1 MGHEQSASTG
11 NLDEDAIEEPEV
23 VDGVLVVARVR
34 EVEVARQGP
43 PPFVQVA
50 AVAATGFVAG
60 AATAA
65 VLGRHFAR
73 VQARHAPNGLPPSAA
88 PSALPGPSGRRR
100 EPLEVVASRRFVVDV
115 HTLARP

>member
-1 MGHEQSASTG
+1 MGHEQSASVE
-11 NLDEDAIEEPEV
+11 NSVEEPEV
-23 VDGVLVVARVR
+23 VDGVLVVANVR
-34 EVEVARQGP
+34 EVEVARHGP

-73 VQARHAPNGLPPSAA
+73 VQARRAPSVASSATPSA
-88 PSALPGPSGRRR
+88 PVRRR
-100 EPLEVVASRRFVVDV
+100 EPALEVVASRTFLVDV
-115 HTLARP
+115 HTLAGP

>member
-1 MGHEQSASTG
+1 MGHEQSASLG
-11 NLDEDAIEEPEV
+11 NSVEEPEV
-23 VDGVLVVARVR
+23 VDGVLVVADVR
-34 EVEVARQGP
+34 AVEVARQGP

-73 VQARHAPNGLPPSAA
+73 AQARRAPGVAPGVA
-88 PSALPGPSGRRR
+88 PSARLRRR
-100 EPLEVVASRRFVVDV
+100 EPTLEVVASRTFVVDV
-115 HTLARP
+115 HTLAGP

>member
-1 MGHEQSASTG
+1 MGHEQSESI
-11 NLDEDAIEEPEV
+11 DSSVEEPEV
-23 VDGVLVVARVR
+23 VDGVLVVAHVR
-34 EVEVARQGP
+34 AVEVARQGP

-73 VQARHAPNGLPPSAA
+73 VQARRAPSVAPTAA
-88 PSALPGPSGRRR
+88 PSAPLRRR
-100 EPLEVVASRRFVVDV
+100 EPALEVVASRTFVVDV
-115 HTLARP
+115 HTLAGP

>member
-1 MGHEQSASTG
+1 MDHEQSTTVGSV
-11 NLDEDAIEEPEV
+11 DEQAVEV
-23 VDGVLVVARVR
+23 VDGVVVLADVRALAAAR
-34 EVEVARQGP
+34 EGP

-73 VQARHAPNGLPPSAA
+73 SQARRGAAGQAVAPLRAHD
-88 PSALPGPSGRRR
+88 GP
-100 EPLEVVASRRFVVDV
+100 EVVASRRFVVDV
-115 HTLARP
+115 HTLARR

>member
-1 MGHEQSASTG
+1 MGHEQSASIE
-11 NLDEDAIEEPEV
+11 NSVEEPEV
-23 VDGVLVVARVR
+23 VDGVLVVANVR
-34 EVEVARQGP
+34 EVEVVRHGP

-73 VQARHAPNGLPPSAA
+73 VQARRA
-88 PSALPGPSGRRR
+88 PSVASSVAPSTAVRRR
-100 EPLEVVASRRFVVDV
+100 EPALEVVASRTFVVDV
-115 HTLARP
+115 HTLAGP

>member
-1 MGHEQSASTG
+1 MGDEQSASIE
-11 NLDEDAIEEPEV
+11 NSVEEPEV
-23 VDGVLVVARVR
+23 VDGVLVVANVR
-34 EVEVARQGP
+34 EVEVARHGP

-73 VQARHAPNGLPPSAA
+73 VQARRAPGIAPVA
-88 PSALPGPSGRRR
+88 PSGPLRRR
-100 EPLEVVASRRFVVDV
+100 EPVLEVVASRTFVVDV
-115 HTLARP
+115 HTLAGP

>member
-1 MGHEQSASTG
+1 MGDEQSASIE
-11 NLDEDAIEEPEV
+11 NSVEEPEV
-23 VDGVLVVARVR
+23 VDGVLVIANVR
-34 EVEVARQGP
+34 EVEVARHGP

-73 VQARHAPNGLPPSAA
+73 VQARRAPSVA
-88 PSALPGPSGRRR
+88 PSAPVRRR
-100 EPLEVVASRRFVVDV
+100 EPALEVVASRTFVVDV
-115 HTLARP
+115 HTLAGP

>member
-1 MGHEQSASTG
+1 MGHEQSASLG
-11 NLDEDAIEEPEV
+11 NSVEEPEV
-23 VDGVLVVARVR
+23 VDGVLVVADVR
-34 EVEVARQGP
+34 AVEVARQGP

-73 VQARHAPNGLPPSAA
+73 VQARRAPGVAPGVA
-88 PSALPGPSGRRR
+88 PSARLRRR
-100 EPLEVVASRRFVVDV
+100 EPTLEVVASRTFVVDV
-115 HTLARP
+115 HTLAGP

>member
-1 MGHEQSASTG
+1 MGEEQSASIE
-11 NLDEDAIEEPEV
+11 NSVEEPEV
-23 VDGVLVVARVR
+23 VDGVLVVANVR
-34 EVEVARQGP
+34 EVEVARHGP

-73 VQARHAPNGLPPSAA
+73 VQARRAPIVA
-88 PSALPGPSGRRR
+88 PSAPVRRR
-100 EPLEVVASRRFVVDV
+100 VPALEAVASRAVLVEV
-115 HTLARP
+115 HTLAGP